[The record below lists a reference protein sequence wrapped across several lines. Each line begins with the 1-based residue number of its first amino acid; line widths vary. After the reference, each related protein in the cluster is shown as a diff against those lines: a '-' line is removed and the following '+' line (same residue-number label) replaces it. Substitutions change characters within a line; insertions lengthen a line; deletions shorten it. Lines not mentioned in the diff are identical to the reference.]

1 MTAVRAIL
9 SRYDRRSALALGV
22 LFALYVSVA
31 VNWWELIDFS
41 RGMDWLL
48 AGIWAFMTA
57 LLVWDVDPKKDVP
70 LAVVGFFGGLVIEWW
85 GTTTNLW
92 HYYTAERPPIW
103 ILPAWPVAA
112 LAIDRIARVLDH
124 VVPPLRS
131 RVPFWLLAGGFTVA
145 MTRFTEPSWGIL
157 STQVVTGLMLVVT
170 ATVREPRRETIIFIG
185 GALLGVFL
193 EYWGTSRWCWTY
205 YTKEI
210 PPWEAVVA
218 HGFASVAFTRGT
230 QLWAAWAA
238 RRTSDAAPAVLGAG
252 PR

>member
-1 MTAVRAIL
+1 MSVLRSVLT
-9 SRYDRRSALALGV
+9 RYDRRSAVALGV
-22 LFALYVSVA
+22 LAALYTFVA
-31 VNWWELIDFS
+31 VNWYELIDFS

-70 LAVVGFFGGLVIEWW
+70 LVIVGFFGGLVIEWW

-92 HYYTAERPPIW
+92 HYYTDERPPIW

-124 VVPPLRS
+124 VFPRVES
-131 RVPFWLLAGGFTVA
+131 RVPFWIVAGAFTVA
-145 MTRFTEPSWGIL
+145 MTRFTQPSWGIL
-157 STQVVTGLMLVVT
+157 STQVVTALMVAVT
-170 ATVREPRRETIIFIG
+170 VSVREPRRELIIFVG
-185 GALLGVFL
+185 GAMLGIFL

-205 YTKEI
+205 YTEQI
-210 PPWEAVVA
+210 PPVEAVIA

-230 QLWAAWAA
+230 QLLAAFSRRAA
-238 RRTSDAAPAVLGAG
+238 VA
-252 PR
+252 